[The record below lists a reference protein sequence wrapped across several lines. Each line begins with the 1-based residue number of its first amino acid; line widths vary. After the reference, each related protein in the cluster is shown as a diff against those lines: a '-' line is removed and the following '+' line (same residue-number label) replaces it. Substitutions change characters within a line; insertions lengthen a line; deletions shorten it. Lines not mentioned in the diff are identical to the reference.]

1 MMIAP
6 SDIPAIVALRD
17 TYKLTVGEA
26 QAVLIMAT
34 SGIATHASI
43 RDVYCDKPDTSPIE
57 ARQCI
62 KRIRAKRTGL
72 QILTCYGIGYQLADP
87 SLIEVRSIIAK
98 GRKKYQEAA

>member
-1 MMIAP
+1 MISP
-6 SDIPAIVALRD
+6 SDIPAVMALRD
-17 TYKLTVGEA
+17 AYGLTVGEA
-26 QAVLIMAT
+26 RAVLLMST
-34 SGIATHASI
+34 SGTAAHASI
-43 RDVYCDKPDTSPIE
+43 RDVYCDKPDTDPIE